1 MSKKNHE
8 VDRLGGP
15 GSSHQ
20 DRVQGEDEHFL
31 ARQMDKPAPGE
42 PTNGPRSKISG
53 GGGERDIHHTHEERP
68 KGKGKF

>member
-1 MSKKNHE
+1 MSKKHPDT
-8 VDRLGGP
+8 DRFGGP

-20 DRVQGEDEHFL
+20 DRVRGEDEH
-31 ARQMDKPAPGE
+31 AYGANKPMPGE